1 MNKSNNLPTVL
12 MQSMKSEYE
21 EEPEY
26 LLKIIKEH
34 LSVVWIKDFVENPD
48 KYKDCKIEAILV
60 FHGQPKVT
68 EDLVNKLPHLK
79 LVANFGAGYNNLDT
93 KMLKLKGIKV
103 SNTPNVLNDAC
114 ANHALLLILA
124 VARNFTE
131 DIIYCKSSKP
141 FLKNNVC
148 IGVDKKTLGIVGMGN
163 IGFTIAK
170 RAFACGMKILYSGR
184 TKKSYDQTVSA
195 EFYSSL
201 PEMLPLCDYVIVC
214 VSLTPETYQII
225 GEKELK
231 LMKPSASLINVSR
244 GQTLDTS
251 ALANALKNKTIRSA
265 ALDVTDPEPLPVG
278 HPLLSMPNCLV
289 TCHTSSATY
298 GAREAMCK
306 LVVDNVVAMNEGK
319 VLPSEIPRY

>member
-1 MNKSNNLPTVL
+1 MSTSRDLPIVL
-12 MQSMKSEYE
+12 MHSMKSSYE

-26 LLKIIKEH
+26 LMKVIKEK
-34 LSVVWIKDFVENPD
+34 LSVVWVKDFLEHNED
-48 KYKDCKIEAILV
+48 YKDSKIVSILV

-79 LVANFGAGYNNLDT
+79 IVANFGAGYNNLDT
-93 KMLKLKGIKV
+93 KMLKSKGIKV
-103 SNTPNVLNDAC
+103 SNTPNVLNNAC
-114 ANHALLLILA
+114 ANQAMLLLLSIS
-124 VARNFTE
+124 RNFTE
-131 DIIYCKSSKP
+131 DINHAKSSKP

-148 IGVDKKTLGIVGMGN
+148 IGVDKKILGIVGMGN
-163 IGFTIAK
+163 IGFTIAE
-170 RAFACGMKILYSGR
+170 RAFAFNMKILYFGR
-184 TKKSYDQTVSA
+184 SKKSDDQKISA

-201 PEMLPLCDYVIVC
+201 VEMLPLCDYVIVC
-214 VSLTPETYQII
+214 VSLTPQTYRII

-244 GQTLDTS
+244 GQTVDTN
-251 ALANALKNKTIRSA
+251 ALTHALKNKIIRSA

-278 HPLLSMPNCLV
+278 HPLLSMPNCVV

-306 LVVDNVVAMNEGK
+306 LVVDNVLAMNEGK
-319 VLPSEIPRY
+319 PLPSEVPQY